1 MAFFKVRAKQVDY
14 FEGVIEA
21 KDWEEAQRIAT
32 ENPSFLT
39 PNVDCDYYEVFDV
52 DEMEEEYDF

>member
-1 MAFFKVRAKQVDY
+1 MAFFKVNAKQVEY
-14 FEGVIEA
+14 FEGIVEA

-39 PNVDCDYYEVFDV
+39 PNVDCDYYEVFDI
-52 DEMEEEYDF
+52 EEVEELNEF